1 MKKWEYCVH
10 RCDIADVDATLNALG
25 DAGWELVT
33 VVVSEMPLHSGD
45 RGIALVMKRE
55 KPHKIDGR
63 PPKPEDFAP

>member
-1 MKKWEYCVH
+1 MKRWEYCVH

-45 RGIALVMKRE
+45 RGIALVMKR
-55 KPHKIDGR
+55 
-63 PPKPEDFAP
+63 PKE